1 MMISEERE
9 RTEDAKK
16 SDPDIPS
23 IIIRSTIATAI
34 VIVIA
39 ITIAIAVAI
48 TMCMTVFIPIH

>member
-1 MMISEERE
+1 MMSEERE

-16 SDPDIPS
+16 SDPNIPS

-39 ITIAIAVAI
+39 ITIAVAI
-48 TMCMTVFIPIH
+48 TMCITVSIPIH